1 MTDKP
6 NQHGGRRAGAGR
18 PSGRP
23 NKEAAKVGGS
33 KQRGESLSELA
44 HRMQF
49 FYQLHQEEGAKGAAA
64 DPSLLQESLDSRQR
78 CCCSSSVVLFKVTS
92 AETLKLATT
101 TSCKFQIFLSAS
113 RISNPRQVEAERI
126 RGDTAESCGRS

>member
-64 DPSLLQESLDSRQR
+64 DPYLLQASLDRAGNAAAALLPS
-78 CCCSSSVVLFKVTS
+78 CYS
-92 AETLKLATT
+92 KLRRR
-101 TSCKFQIFLSAS
+101 K
-113 RISNPRQVEAERI
+113 P
-126 RGDTAESCGRS
+126 